1 MVLGV
6 IGPILILFHANF
18 RLGATNSNVA
28 LFSMLLVAGSG
39 VIGRY
44 MYTRLHANLDG
55 HEDTLE
61 QLKAVGERLRKQSS
75 SIAVLPGLVEEFD
88 RVEKRLIVPPTGSL
102 ARVLHLFTGA
112 IRIARARF
120 LVREKIRKAVSVAR
134 NGGSPLIARHA
145 EHIGELARRYAY
157 RRLEAGRRLT
167 EYQMYARLFSF
178 WHVLHVPLFF
188 MLLIAGIVHVVAIN
202 VY

>member
-1 MVLGV
+1 
-6 IGPILILFHANF
+6 
-18 RLGATNSNVA
+18 
-28 LFSMLLVAGSG
+28 MLLVAGSG

-44 MYTRLHANLDG
+44 MYTRLHANLNG

-61 QLKAVGERLRKQSS
+61 QLKAAGERMRKQST

-88 RVEKRLIVPPTGSL
+88 RIEQRLIVPPKSAFG
-102 ARVLHLFTGA
+102 RVLHLFTGA

-120 LVREKIRKAVSVAR
+120 LLREKIQLAVNKARS
-134 NGGSPLIARHA
+134 GDSPLLARHA
-145 EHIGELARRYAY
+145 EHIGELARRYGY
-157 RRLEAGRRLT
+157 RRLEAGRRMN
-167 EYQMYARLFSF
+167 EYQLYARLFSF